1 MRGCSSPAPQG
12 ADDGTRGSARV
23 PLTAILPLSKVR
35 AGAHDAIMAS
45 DRAGRRIEGPELG
58 SATRSSVLAAGI
70 GNRRAG
76 NDAAKDARTDGCS
89 ARPPSIIAMMMVVMV
104 HRGTPSPMRPT
115 AVMRWAAMW
124 RASAPRGPALHQF
137 DLAIGLEFRAAKRR
151 CGSWHRPSCEHCGK
165 NNANDGFSN
174 RHRYLKSSC
183 TACITFFRLS
193 RSTDEPAF
201 KERES
206 NQANVERPHENGAR
220 RRRAPQTVVGAVY
233 FRGTYPPLPKW

>member
-1 MRGCSSPAPQG
+1 MAP
-12 ADDGTRGSARV
+12 DS
-23 PLTAILPLSKVR
+23 
-35 AGAHDAIMAS
+35 
-45 DRAGRRIEGPELG
+45 AGRRIEGPELG

-76 NDAAKDARTDGCS
+76 NDAAKDARTDGCT

-174 RHRYLKSSC
+174 NHRYLKSSY
-183 TACITFFRLS
+183 TACITFSGCPVAQTNLHLKSGNQIRPMLS
-193 RSTDEPAF
+193 GRMKTAPEGAAPRRPLWERSTSGEHIRRCQNGSSRQCARSASWYPAGW
-201 KERES
+201 RYS
-206 NQANVERPHENGAR
+206 PSCR
-220 RRRAPQTVVGAVY
+220 
-233 FRGTYPPLPKW
+233 